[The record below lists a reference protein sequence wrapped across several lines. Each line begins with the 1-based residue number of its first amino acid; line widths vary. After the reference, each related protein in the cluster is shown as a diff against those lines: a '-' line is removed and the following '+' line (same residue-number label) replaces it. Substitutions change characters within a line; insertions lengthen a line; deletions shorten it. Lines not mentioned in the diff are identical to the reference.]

1 MYLDYFGFDEPPF
14 SITPDPK
21 FVFLSKKHEESLAH
35 LVYGI
40 SRGGGAGFVQL
51 TGEVGTGKTTISR
64 LLLDQIPDKTNIA
77 LILNP
82 TLTPL
87 ELIQNICKEL
97 KVSMR
102 GIKGKLNT
110 LIDKLNNY
118 LLKSW
123 SDGENTVVIID
134 EAQNLPRDTLEQLR
148 LLTNLETNTHK
159 LLQIILIGQPEL
171 RSTMRRND
179 LRQLAQRVTARY
191 HLMPLDV
198 DETYDYLQHRIT
210 VAGGDSQIVTKS
222 IAKIVHKTTGGV
234 PRLIN
239 ILMDRALLAA
249 YSDDSKQVKVN
260 HIKTAAVEVMPETNQ
275 KEYGLNLYLIGSVL
289 ILFVLIYYIS
299 VFFLS
304 HEKVTNPEKEKQ
316 LMLEHKELKQT
327 YGDIGSSITMLSA
340 STADVWKK
348 YFELWDAKSN
358 KVWLKA
364 KCPNISDI
372 GMDCLRRQG
381 NLKQIIKL
389 NHPVVLQLE
398 DGSITLLLSMN
409 SEKLGVLDRE
419 MKTIFIDKPMLD
431 NQWLGTYFIIWPM
444 PAELLIDPDDSNLS
458 DWALEMANT
467 LSTDK
472 VTESQLKDWIID
484 FQKKYGLLA
493 DGIIGKET
501 QMTLSLM
508 AYNGPTLNY
517 YHQII
522 NLCQQ
527 Y

>member
-40 SRGGGAGFVQL
+40 TRGGGAGFVQL

-102 GIKGKLNT
+102 GIKGKLNA

-198 DETYDYLQHRIT
+198 DETYDYLQHRI
-210 VAGGDSQIVTKS
+210 S
-222 IAKIVHKTTGGV
+222 IAGANPEIVSKSLSKHVHKITGGV

-249 YSDDSKQVKVN
+249 YSDDSKQINVK
-260 HIKTAAVEVMPETNQ
+260 HIKTAAIEVMPERNQ
-275 KEYGLNLYLIGSVL
+275 PRESFNWKLIAIIIGIIAL
-289 ILFVLIYYIS
+289 IPLSFYIS
-299 VFFLS
+299 KQVS
-304 HEKVTNPEKEKQ
+304 HDINTFYKLDKPNATNVKE
-316 LMLEHKELKQT
+316 EHDFEPATIK
-327 YGDIGSSITMLSA
+327 
-340 STADVWKK
+340 TAWQNF
-348 YFELWDAKSN
+348 YQLWDAKSDKN
-358 KVWLKA
+358 WQKSE
-364 KCPNISDI
+364 CPDSKDT
-372 GMDCLRRQG
+372 GMACLRRQG
-381 NLKQIIKL
+381 NLNLLHEL
-389 NHPVVLQLE
+389 NHPVLLQL
-398 DGSITLLLSMN
+398 GN
-409 SEKLGVLDRE
+409 EKLVLLRAIGNDDIE
-419 MKTIFIDKPMLD
+419 LLNDKNQLVAVKKQWL
-431 NQWLGTYFIIWPM
+431 NQQWLGTYFIIWPM
-444 PAELLIDPDDSNLS
+444 PAELLIDPEDSDLS

-472 VTESQLKDWIID
+472 VTELQLKDWIID
-484 FQKKYGLLA
+484 FQKDHGLLA

-508 AYNGPTLNY
+508 AYNGPTL
-517 YHQII
+517 H
-522 NLCQQ
+522 
-527 Y
+527 

>member
-239 ILMDRALLAA
+239 ILMDRALLAV
-249 YSDDSKQVKVN
+249 YSDDSGQVNTK
-260 HIKTAAVEVMPETNQ
+260 HIKTAAIEVMPERTQSKSTVNWKLLVIGLAILTLIVLGLYVSNQSTNDANTFYQ
-275 KEYGLNLYLIGSVL
+275 LKKPNVQNLLEEHDFIPSSANL
-289 ILFVLIYYIS
+289 AWQNIY
-299 VFFLS
+299 
-304 HEKVTNPEKEKQ
+304 Q
-316 LMLEHKELKQT
+316 
-327 YGDIGSSITMLSA
+327 
-340 STADVWKK
+340 
-348 YFELWDAKSN
+348 LWDAKSDKN
-358 KVWLKA
+358 WQKSE
-364 KCPNISDI
+364 CPESKDT
-372 GMDCLRRQG
+372 GMACLRRQG
-381 NLKQIIKL
+381 NLNLLQRL
-389 NHPVVLQLE
+389 NHPVLLQLE
-398 DGSITLLLSMN
+398 NDKLVLL
-409 SEKLGVLDRE
+409 KA
-419 MKTIFIDKPMLD
+419 IDKDNVEMLND
-431 NQWLGTYFIIWPM
+431 QNQFFSVKKQWLNQQWLGTYFIIWPM
-444 PAELLIDPDDSNLS
+444 PAELLIDPEDSELNN
-458 DWALEMANT
+458 WALEMANT
-467 LSTDK
+467 LATDK
-472 VTESQLKDWIID
+472 VTESTLKDWVIN
-484 FQKKYGLLA
+484 FQKKHGLLA

-508 AYNGPTLNY
+508 AYNGPTL
-517 YHQII
+517 H
-522 NLCQQ
+522 
-527 Y
+527 